1 MTSAIEE
8 LNPRVDAKFSC
19 LKSFSTTNDPCLDL
33 LMEPLPNLF
42 QNGRQ
47 QVNCGKELNPLQLV
61 LHGAKLFSK
70 VVVVEQESF
79 QETNLGLASVQT
91 HFARILE

>member
-1 MTSAIEE
+1 
-8 LNPRVDAKFSC
+8 
-19 LKSFSTTNDPCLDL
+19 
-33 LMEPLPNLF
+33 ME
-42 QNGRQ
+42 
-47 QVNCGKELNPLQLV
+47 KELNPLQLV

-91 HFARILE
+91 HFARILGSRDWVGIITRFKRVNAITALSRSDACSTGAGG